1 MFLSHVVVEETDNSD
16 ELTTWVQKVVQPT
29 GPPVAVAQSKF
40 TIFEVNVH
48 LLYTY
53 YRKAGN
59 FRGIQFSRFS
69 RLTGKP
75 RKLNPRNKSL
85 NTHSRNVHP
94 RKLHHEIYVYCLS
107 AKIISLE
114 NFRLYG
120 MYINY
125 NYMYYYAN
133 PSPEQESTC
142 RTSYTFCTTFSE
154 GCM

>member
-16 ELTTWVQKVVQPT
+16 ESTTWVQKVVQPT
-29 GPPVAVAQSKF
+29 GPPVAVAQSKL

-53 YRKAGN
+53 YRIAGN

-85 NTHSRNVHP
+85 NAHSRYSERPSTKITSRNLCILSVRENWFTRKFPAIRYVHVH
-94 RKLHHEIYVYCLS
+94 KL
-107 AKIISLE
+107 
-114 NFRLYG
+114 
-120 MYINY
+120 
-125 NYMYYYAN
+125 
-133 PSPEQESTC
+133 
-142 RTSYTFCTTFSE
+142 
-154 GCM
+154 